1 MEGWV
6 EVSYGGGA
14 AAGGAAAAAAVAEA
28 VKASGA
34 IVRVSPADFCNI
46 VNRAEKPLVV
56 FSKSKFFST
65 AYHYLTGYKGFVF
78 YTRSNEKLLFKS
90 SIEMVKAQKIWI
102 PS

>member
-1 MEGWV
+1 M
-6 EVSYGGGA
+6 SYGGGA
-14 AAGGAAAAAAVAEA
+14 AAGGAAAAAAAAVAEA

-34 IVRVSPADFCNI
+34 IVRVSPADFCTI

-56 FSKSKFFST
+56 FSKSKFFRT

-78 YTRSNEKLLFKS
+78 YTRSSGRLLFKS
-90 SIEMVKAQKIWI
+90 GIEMVKAQKIWI